1 MPSVLI
7 VEDEPAIRDM
17 LDAVLT
23 GEGCETHLAVA
34 GRHGIALVARRLSGV
49 ALFDLMLPLL
59 DGASAIRALR
69 DDQRTRSI
77 RIVAMSANAM
87 MLSGIGGMA
96 DAILLKPFDL
106 DDLLAV
112 LQRRLGAPA

>member
-1 MPSVLI
+1 MPRVLI

-23 GEGCETHLAVA
+23 SEGYETYLAA
-34 GRHGIALVARRLSGV
+34 DGRGGVELAIRLVPDF

-59 DGASAIRALR
+59 DGVAAIRTLR

-77 RIVAMSANAM
+77 AIVAMSANAVL
-87 MLSGIGGMA
+87 LSSVGGDA
-96 DAILLKPFDL
+96 DALLLKPFDL
-106 DDLLAV
+106 DDLLDV
-112 LQRRLGAPA
+112 LQSQQGVPA

>member
-23 GEGCETHLAVA
+23 SEGYETFLAVD
-34 GRHGIALVARRLSGV
+34 GRHGVALAARHLPDV

-59 DGASAIRALR
+59 DGASAIRTLR
-69 DDQRTRSI
+69 GDQRTRAI
-77 RIVAMSANAM
+77 PIVAMSANAGL
-87 MLSGIGGMA
+87 LSSIGGA
-96 DAILLKPFDL
+96 VDAILLKPFDL

-112 LQRRLGAPA
+112 LQQRLGAPA